1 MLDMFK
7 EVTSGLTELF
17 LINKIAYAK
26 SPPLD
31 STVGEQALSCGD
43 DAFEIFSG
51 WVNYEFLILIVL
63 LLATTVFLGGYF
75 NRSQREAERQKY
87 GWRRTVK
94 IFFLTTLLIFSAGL
108 YLVSGLSLT
117 TSAYLG
123 VFIHP
128 IVLLSLTVSI
138 VLSLGFYTR
147 RKSMSYAFRAFVISF
162 LSLILVSI
170 IGIALIHLL
179 F

>member
-1 MLDMFK
+1 MFDMFK
-7 EVTSGLTELF
+7 EIISGLAELF

-26 SPPLD
+26 SPPPD
-31 STVGEQALSCGD
+31 FAVGEQALSCGS
-43 DAFEIFSG
+43 DAFEIFSEC
-51 WVNYEFLILIVL
+51 VNYELLILIVL
-63 LLATTVFLGGYF
+63 LLATIVFIGGYF
-75 NRSQREAERQKY
+75 SRSQEKTERQKY
-87 GWRRTVK
+87 DWRRTVK

-128 IVLLSLTVSI
+128 MVLLSLTVSI

-147 RKSMSYAFRAFVISF
+147 RKSMSYALRIFVTSF

-170 IGIALIHLL
+170 IGIVLIHLL